1 MIRFL
6 VLDWLY
12 IFNIRELYTNLHQP
26 QDVVFRQYRKRRFPF
41 GNRLLTISIV
51 HTQII
56 YFQAH
61 FRSNQLTLF

>member
-1 MIRFL
+1 MVTF
-6 VLDWLY
+6 VNHKQNKSSK
-12 IFNIRELYTNLHQP
+12 FRELYICLHQP
-26 QDVVFRQYRKRRFPF
+26 QDVVLQQYRKRRFPF

-61 FRSNQLTLF
+61 FRSIQLIFS